1 MARLKHQVWSRERFH
16 TEPRKEN
23 GGSLCSNH
31 KLPYGVGGEVS
42 IGKIWCE
49 GWGCVTFF
57 WLVGGEIAGWCSRNV
72 VLRLKLPSSTW
83 LEALVPGKGLK
94 DIVTYIPGGGTRTL
108 IYCCPKALPLFLHS
122 FPSMIAKCLNLS
134 LGTQGKSRMLDESY
148 FLSTRNGGHW
158 KKDLYLGG
166 PYRVLLGFIITHYNY
181 SVCHMATMTWKSGW
195 EK

>member
-1 MARLKHQVWSRERFH
+1 MLKPQTPLWCGGRSFYRQNMVWGLRVCDFLLIGWRWDSRVVFQECCAQTKVTILH
-16 TEPRKEN
+16 LI
-23 GGSLCSNH
+23 GGL
-31 KLPYGVGGEVS
+31 
-42 IGKIWCE
+42 
-49 GWGCVTFF
+49 
-57 WLVGGEIAGWCSRNV
+57 
-72 VLRLKLPSSTW
+72 SSCQRI
-83 LEALVPGKGLK
+83 K

-134 LGTQGKSRMLDESY
+134 LGTQGKSRMLNESY

-181 SVCHMATMTWKSGW
+181 SVCHMATMTWKSG
-195 EK
+195 